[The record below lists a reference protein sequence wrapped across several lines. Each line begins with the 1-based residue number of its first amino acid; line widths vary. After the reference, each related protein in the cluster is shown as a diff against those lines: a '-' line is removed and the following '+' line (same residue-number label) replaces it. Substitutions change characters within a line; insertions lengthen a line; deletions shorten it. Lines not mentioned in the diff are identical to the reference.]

1 MCWWNARRRTNQ
13 INNVLLGN
21 GKKNA
26 RFYRRRTNQINN
38 ELEDKKENNLINDK
52 LYDFRGKQY
61 KNYKEVNG
69 VKYYSN
75 DEIEEVYL
83 KEGEKHF
90 NGILSPYFE

>member
-1 MCWWNARRRTNQ
+1 M
-13 INNVLLGN
+13 LG
-21 GKKNA
+21 GGAGYKIKECKNSKS
-26 RFYRRRTNQINN
+26 TNQINN